1 MDKEKIFSKI
11 GYPYLDRLIEYFT
24 AMFPGIKVQY
34 PIADFTVD
42 GKLFKIGTFDVE
54 VAINTY
60 SKYKEEI
67 AQLNKEIN
75 RLDKTIDN
83 LNDKFCNEKWL
94 TRCPK
99 DLIIKEH
106 NKLTYLEEERELK
119 YKQIKNRLYI
129 YPTFILE

>member
-1 MDKEKIFSKI
+1 
-11 GYPYLDRLIEYFT
+11 
-24 AMFPGIKVQY
+24 MFPGIKVQY